1 MARTEGGASGAEIA
15 GAGNGRSGGVV
26 GNGKVADGDGDGK
39 SGVAVGTEVGVGG
52 RMGGRLVG

>member
-1 MARTEGGASGAEIA
+1 MTCRGSNGVGGEGGTHRAEIS
-15 GAGNGRSGGVV
+15 GAGNEAGT
-26 GNGKVADGDGDGK
+26 VAEK